1 MSDKAKSYLIFATL
15 IFCIIFPLAAIVV
28 VAVVLGT
35 FFIIYLPALVLD
47 LMCGEFSRKKDSEGG

>member
-1 MSDKAKSYLIFATL
+1 MSDKAKSYWILAAL
-15 IFCIIFPLAAIVV
+15 IFCVIFPLTAIVI
-28 VAVVLGT
+28 VAVALGT